1 LTDYVRSVR
10 PTPTLRQLP
19 AKDLLAL
26 VIALIIIVIL
36 TEILIPGFA
45 SPAHMLLVLYSN
57 SSLGMLAIAET
68 LVILSGDV
76 DFSVGSIYWN
86 VIVIGAVLMKGGQL
100 MLPVVICLALGLVVG
115 LVNGFFTSVLKIPSF
130 ITTLGMMI
138 VLTGALYIIGGVGYG
153 EAAPILASFST
164 GRILGIPNLVLVWV
178 SLLVLSYIFQDM
190 TRFGWTIRA
199 LGSNARAVYCSG
211 MNPVGTKI
219 LAFVISGLIS
229 AIAGLLWLGYQ
240 KVPYPIFEAG
250 VGVGAGLSLEA
261 IAAVMIGGTL
271 LVGGRGGVHR
281 TFIGVLIIS
290 ILTSALI
297 SIGLG
302 YEWRQIFYGFVIL
315 AVTAIYTRTMQ

>member
-1 LTDYVRSVR
+1 
-10 PTPTLRQLP
+10 
-19 AKDLLAL
+19 
-26 VIALIIIVIL
+26 
-36 TEILIPGFA
+36 
-45 SPAHMLLVLYSN
+45 
-57 SSLGMLAIAET
+57 
-68 LVILSGDV
+68 
-76 DFSVGSIYWN
+76 
-86 VIVIGAVLMKGGQL
+86 